1 MIGSLWPQFI
11 SGNFWYPLSFLILA
25 AGAVFPALL
34 VVLSRNIVNS
44 ALWLLVC
51 LASVAGLFVFL
62 GAEFLGLIQILIYCG
77 GVVVLV
83 LFAVMLTQGAVAPEK
98 SVHNRLLWWALP
110 TAFGFGT
117 LVFALTQRVEWPVS
131 ELAQIAD
138 ATPRLAD
145 AVLGPYVLAFEVASL
160 VLLVAMI
167 GAIVIARAEP
177 KQ

>member
-1 MIGSLWPQFI
+1 MIGSLWQLFL
-11 SGNFWYPLSFLILA
+11 SGSFWYPLSFIILA

-34 VVLSRNIVNS
+34 VVLSRSIVHS

-62 GAEFLGLIQILIYCG
+62 GAEFLGAIQILVYCG

-83 LFAVMLTQGAVAPEK
+83 LFAVMLTQGAAVPEK
-98 SVHNRLLWWALP
+98 AVHNRLIWWALP
-110 TAFGFGT
+110 VAVLFGA
-117 LVFALTQRVEWPVS
+117 LVYLLIRRVAWPVAP
-131 ELAQIAD
+131 LAQITD

-145 AVLGPYVLAFEVASL
+145 AVLGPYVLAFEVASI

>member
-1 MIGSLWPQFI
+1 MIGSLWQQFL
-11 SGNFWYPLSFLILA
+11 SGSFWYPFSFLLLA
-25 AGAVFPALL
+25 AGTVFPALL
-34 VVLSRNIVNS
+34 VVLSRSIVHA

-62 GAEFLGLIQILIYCG
+62 GAEFLGAIQILVYCG

-83 LFAVMLTQGAVAPEK
+83 LFAVMLTQGAATPEK
-98 SVHNRLLWWALP
+98 AVHNRLLWWALP
-110 TAFGFGT
+110 VVAGFGFLVYT
-117 LVFALTQRVEWPVS
+117 LTRRVVWPIAQ
-131 ELAQIAD
+131 LAQTAD

-145 AVLGPYVLAFEVASL
+145 ALLGPYVLAFEVASI

-167 GAIVIARAEP
+167 GAIVIASAEP